1 MAWGLGIQIW
11 LLLSVHRPIP
21 GICHPTDHNFRVV
34 AAPKISNVKTT
45 IGKQIPPP
53 QIMGAPWLA
62 AMETSEYR
70 GIQPKLRIQLN
81 THAGIAPRTFSL
93 SRVPLAASTTAQ
105 RAASC
110 ETEVRTIAR
119 LGHVRIYQHT
129 WHPVPSRHS

>member
-1 MAWGLGIQIW
+1 MWVLITPLDPALGMA
-11 LLLSVHRPIP
+11 P
-21 GICHPTDHNFRVV
+21 
-34 AAPKISNVKTT
+34 APKISNVKTT

-105 RAASC
+105 QAASC
-110 ETEVRTIAR
+110 ETE
-119 LGHVRIYQHT
+119 GDH
-129 WHPVPSRHS
+129 

>member
-1 MAWGLGIQIW
+1 MA
-11 LLLSVHRPIP
+11 
-21 GICHPTDHNFRVV
+21 

-93 SRVPLAASTTAQ
+93 SRVPLAASTTVQ
-105 RAASC
+105 QAASG
-110 ETEVRTIAR
+110 ETESNHETRT
-119 LGHVRIYQHT
+119 GNCGVNHG
-129 WHPVPSRHS
+129 